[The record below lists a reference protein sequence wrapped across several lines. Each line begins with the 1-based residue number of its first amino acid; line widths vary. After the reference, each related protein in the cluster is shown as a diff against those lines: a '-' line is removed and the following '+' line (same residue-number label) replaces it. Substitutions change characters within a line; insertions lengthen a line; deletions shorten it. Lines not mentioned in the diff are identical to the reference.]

1 MESLANITNII
12 GRTHMYWGSK
22 PIIDLLNIFEQMQK
36 GDIILDPFCGG
47 GNPAVA
53 ALIKGGRV
61 IACDLNPMAVFL
73 TKVLVRPINSA
84 TLKTAFEDVAALVS
98 RSILEKY
105 EIECPR
111 CKNTAIIKSLVWA
124 NKNFEESEPET
135 AQLECQCRESF
146 FSELSSSEVK
156 RQLELSQMRP
166 RFWFPRNRIHST
178 RKPPVE
184 HHYELFTGRNLS
196 MLAELLHAIKKVPS
210 ENLQEALLYVFTAM
224 LYNCS
229 SMQMYS
235 EKEPSSSRGWT
246 APRFYIP
253 PKRKEVN
260 VWHAFERRFNKLM
273 ICKRELNSL
282 IPEVRVADSAG
293 DFFVKKYEALIYQ
306 TDAFDVIRQ
315 YGNKANFVFLD
326 PPYID
331 DIDYFGFSEFW
342 GAWLRMYFDFN
353 LEWHPKRMKAERLK
367 TLLMMLSEVTSKS
380 CEICLAF
387 APKRQKGWDEEE
399 SIRESKY
406 EIKRTG
412 YFYYDNSNKRGN
424 KQTHRYYILGKTKSK
439 KPTALGRFESPLL
452 AEANSVQ
459 QLFPYLRVINYL
471 YPRSRKSETDPERNK
486 TFYERIRSL
495 TAQLVP
501 QILYPLLRDL
511 KEDDIAKAISDE
523 ATDRRTYHSLCHA
536 LLRIVLS
543 IDGWKIAFVDPAQF
557 ENNVFGLVQQE
568 VNCIKP
574 VEVPE
579 GIALIAQNNNKK
591 ILFCFDD
598 QETSFLRRVATE
610 IKNLDNDG
618 FNTICIMMVPDAPRM
633 NNKRRVSKAD
643 DWPRGFF
650 MCFPEI
656 RKKCEKLNE
665 EEYLKL
671 CARTSTVNSDS
682 KERSKIMSLTAEV
695 NDNIPVGKESPNHYK
710 LRFKT
715 PKSFNIIPGQF
726 IMTTTVPSTR
736 RHDIART
743 SKKWD
748 EVKST
753 FRNEPTSYLKRPF
766 GIHRAFYPYF
776 GKAYL
781 QKLSL
786 PPALA
791 TVLHTVFPNEFE
803 IFYKVLPNGVGTR
816 ELSKVRKGDSLQII
830 GPLGKRL
837 NMREIRDQAFEEIH
851 VIGGGVG
858 MAPLIFMV
866 QALRYYSYT
875 VKAFIGTEKFGSLKY
890 GLSTDGLDSTF
901 SVEPRDAIIYIDD
914 LNDTGIDFSDIYVS
928 STIPEDVTIIP
939 RENFYKGF
947 VSEQYENYLDN
958 HPPKKRIAAFA
969 CGPMG
974 MMKALVPITKEYGIQ
989 LKVLM
994 EKRMACGIGVCLSCV
1009 CETKNGQT
1017 KYSRVCTD
1025 GPIFDADEISWK
1037 SAH

>member
-1 MESLANITNII
+1 
-12 GRTHMYWGSK
+12 MYWGSK
-22 PIIDLLNIFEQMQK
+22 PITDLLNIFEQIQG

-47 GNPAVA
+47 GNPTVA
-53 ALIKGGRV
+53 ALIKGARV

-73 TKVLVRPINSA
+73 TKVLIRPINLAS
-84 TLKTAFEDVAALVS
+84 LKSAFEDVDVMVS
-98 RSILEKY
+98 CNILEKY
-105 EIECPR
+105 TIMCPH
-111 CKNTAIIKSLVWA
+111 CKNVAIIKSLVWV
-124 NKNFEESEPET
+124 NENVNESRPEA
-135 AQLECQCRESF
+135 AQIDCRRCGQTF
-146 FSELSSSEVK
+146 FKLSSSEVK
-156 RQLELSQMRP
+156 RQLELSQIRP
-166 RFWFPRNRIHST
+166 NFWFPRNRIHTT
-178 RKPPVE
+178 RKPRVV

-196 MLAELLHAIKKVPS
+196 MLAELIHAIKKVPS
-210 ENLQEALLYVFTAM
+210 QNLQDALLYVFTAM

-229 SMQMYS
+229 SMQMFS
-235 EKEPSSSRGWT
+235 EKELSSSRGWT
-246 APRFYIP
+246 ALRFYIP
-253 PKRKEVN
+253 PKRREVN
-260 VWHAFERRFNKLM
+260 VWHAFERRFDKLM
-273 ICKRELNSL
+273 NCKRELNRL
-282 IPEVRVADSAG
+282 IPGVRITDSAG
-293 DFFVKKYEALIYQ
+293 DFFLKNYEAFIYKA
-306 TDAFDVIRQ
+306 DAFDLIRQ
-315 YGNKANFVFLD
+315 FGERANFVFLD

-342 GAWLRMYFDFN
+342 GSWLEMHFDFE
-353 LEWHPKRMKAERLK
+353 LEWHPKRVKSDERLRK
-367 TLLMMLSEVTSKS
+367 LLMLLSEVTSQS
-380 CEICLAF
+380 CDICLAF
-387 APKRQKGWDEEE
+387 DPKRQGWDGVEFLKD
-399 SIRESKY
+399 SRYK
-406 EIKRTG
+406 IKRTG

-424 KQTHRYYILGKTKSK
+424 EQIHRYYILEKTKSK
-439 KPTALGRFESPLL
+439 KRASLGRFEAPML
-452 AEANSVQ
+452 AEVNTVQ
-459 QLFPYLRVINYL
+459 QVFPYLRVINYL

-495 TAQLVP
+495 AAQLVP
-501 QILYPLLRDL
+501 QNLYLLLRDL

-523 ATDRRTYHSLCHA
+523 ATDRRTYHSLCYA
-536 LLRIVLS
+536 LLRIILS
-543 IDGWKIAFVDPAQF
+543 KDGWKITYLDPAQL
-557 ENNVFGLVQQE
+557 EDNVFGLVQQE
-568 VNCIKP
+568 VNCIEP
-574 VEVPE
+574 IEVPE
-579 GIALIAQNNNKK
+579 GIALIAQNNKKK

-598 QETSFLRRVATE
+598 QETSFLKRVATE
-610 IKNLDNDG
+610 IKNLDNDE
-618 FNTICIMMVPDAPRM
+618 FNIICVMIVPDKPRM

-643 DWPRGFF
+643 YWPRGFF

-671 CARTSTVNSDS
+671 CARTSRVNSDS

-695 NDNIPVGKESPNHYK
+695 NDNIPVGKEGPNHYK

-715 PKSFNIIPGQF
+715 PKTKGFNIIPGQF
-726 IMTTTVPSTR
+726 IMTTTAPSTR
-736 RHDIART
+736 RHDIARIP
-743 SKKWD
+743 KKWD

-766 GIHRAFYPYF
+766 GIHRAFYPHF

-781 QKLSL
+781 KKLLL

-791 TVLHTVFPNEFE
+791 SVLHTVFPNEFE

-830 GPLGKRL
+830 GPLGKRR
-837 NMREIRDQAFEEIH
+837 NMREIRDQGFEEIH

-875 VKAFIGTEKFGSLKY
+875 VKAFIGIEKFESLKY
-890 GLSTDGLDSTF
+890 GLSTDGLDPTF

-914 LNDTGIDFSDIYVS
+914 LQYTGIDLSDIYVS
-928 STIPEDVTIIP
+928 STTSEDVTIIP

-947 VSEQYENYLDN
+947 VSEQYKNYLDN

-974 MMKALVPITKEYGIQ
+974 MMKALVPITKKYGVQ

-1009 CETKNGQT
+1009 CETRNGQT

-1037 SAH
+1037 NVH